1 MATTRRSFLSGGA
14 VLVGGAAVAASASQ
28 PAAATPAA
36 GSGASGG
43 TSLTADVVIV
53 GAGLAGLTAARNL
66 VAAGK
71 SVVVLEARDRVGG
84 RTLNHPIGSGHIAEA
99 GGEFVGP
106 TQDRVAALASAV
118 GIDTFDAYDT
128 GNNLYVNGAT
138 RLSYSDSGT
147 VGGVTGTAPPDP
159 LLLPDL
165 VLLTQQ
171 LDSDAGKLDPAQ
183 PWAYSQAT
191 AWDSITLET
200 WVRQHASNPDY
211 VMPILAAATR
221 ALWGC
226 EPDEVSYLY
235 AAAYVA
241 AAGNSTTPGT
251 FERLLNVRNGAQQ
264 SRFVGGSQL
273 ISQRVA
279 AALGSRVKLNAP
291 VRTISQTATG
301 TTVQADGYTVTAGQ
315 VVVAIP
321 PALTSRIVFDPILP
335 STRDMLSQRVPMGA
349 LMKAEAVYATPFWR
363 ANNLTGQFLTTSGP
377 VGYAFDNSPDDGSLG
392 VLAGFVGGNA
402 NRTYSAMTAAD
413 RRAAVL
419 DQYATI
425 FQDSRFL
432 NPTDYFDFNWPDEA
446 WSRGGPTGLFGPG
459 ALTSYGT
466 ALRAPVGRIHWAG
479 TETSDYWQ
487 GYMDGAVRSGERVA
501 HELLAVL

>member
-1 MATTRRSFLSGGA
+1 MHTTRRSFLA
-14 VLVGGAAVAASASQ
+14 GGAAVLGGTAAVALAPDAQAAASS
-28 PAAATPAA
+28 
-36 GSGASGG
+36 SV
-43 TSLTADVVIV
+43 SLTADVAIV
-53 GAGLAGLTAARNL
+53 GAGLAGLTAARDL

-71 SVVVLEARDRVGG
+71 SVIVLEARDRVGG
-84 RTLNHPIGSGHIAEA
+84 RTLNHPIGGGHIAEA
-99 GGEFVGP
+99 GGEFLGP
-106 TQDRVAALASAV
+106 TQDRIAALASAV
-118 GIDTFDAYDT
+118 GIDVFDAYDT
-128 GNNLYVNGAT
+128 GNNIYVNGPT
-138 RLSYSDSGT
+138 RLTYSDSGT

-171 LDSDAGKLDPAQ
+171 IDSDASKLDPAQ
-183 PWAYSQAT
+183 PWTYSQAS
-191 AWDSITLET
+191 AWDAITLET

-226 EPDEVSYLY
+226 EPPEVSYLY
-235 AAAYVA
+235 TAAYVA

-273 ISQRVA
+273 ISERVA
-279 AALGSRVKLNAP
+279 SALGTRVKLSAP
-291 VRTISQTATG
+291 VRRISQTASG
-301 TTVQADGYTVTAGQ
+301 ATVEADGYTVTASQ

-321 PALTSRIVFDPILP
+321 PQLSARIVFDPVLP
-335 STRDMLSQRVPMGA
+335 ASRDMLTQRVPMGA
-349 LMKAEAVYATPFWR
+349 LMKAEAVYPTPFWR
-363 ANNLTGQFLTTSGP
+363 AGNLTGQFLTTSGP
-377 VGYAFDNSPDDGSLG
+377 VGYGFDNSPPDGSLG

-402 NRTYSAMTAAD
+402 NRSYAAMTPAD

-419 DQYATI
+419 NQYATI
-425 FQDSRFL
+425 FQDDRFL
-432 NPTDYFDFNWPDEA
+432 TPTDYFDFNWPDEQ

-459 ALTSYGT
+459 ALSEYGPS
-466 ALRAPVGRIHWAG
+466 LRAPVGRIHWAG

-487 GYMDGAVRSGERVA
+487 GYMDGAVRSGERAV